1 MTPWEWQRGKPK
13 ATKGH
18 FVWDGTRR
26 AGKGDFVP
34 PHKVKRKP
42 NESRAALPMP
52 YIQSDYAPYMSP
64 LGDGWVDGK
73 AAKREHH
80 KRTNTRPID
89 PSEQKPVYRNP
100 DFVKKRP
107 GLKLG
112 GDPLK
117 GGRLPTTVDANW
129 KDHG

>member
-1 MTPWEWQRGKPK
+1 MTVTYRCR
-13 ATKGH
+13 
-18 FVWDGTRR
+18 WDRELQKLVDVPLDEAPR
-26 AGKGDFVP
+26 QSRPAG
-34 PHKVKRKP
+34 
-42 NESRAALPMP
+42 P
-52 YIQSDYAPYMSP
+52 YIQSDYPAYRSP
-64 LGDGWVDGK
+64 LGDGWIDGR

-80 KRTNTRPID
+80 KRTGTRAID

-100 DFVKKRP
+100 EFVKKRP

-112 GDPLK
+112 GDPLV

>member
-1 MTPWEWQRGKPK
+1 MTSY
-13 ATKGH
+13 
-18 FVWDGTRR
+18 VWDRSAR
-26 AGKGDFVP
+26 DGKGDFVP
-34 PHKVKRKP
+34 WSEYRRPV
-42 NESRAALPMP
+42 NETRAALPMP
-52 YIQSDYAPYMSP
+52 YIQSDYAPYVSP
-64 LGDGWVDGK
+64 LGDGIIEGR

-100 DFVKKRP
+100 EFVKKR

-112 GDPLK
+112 GDPLV